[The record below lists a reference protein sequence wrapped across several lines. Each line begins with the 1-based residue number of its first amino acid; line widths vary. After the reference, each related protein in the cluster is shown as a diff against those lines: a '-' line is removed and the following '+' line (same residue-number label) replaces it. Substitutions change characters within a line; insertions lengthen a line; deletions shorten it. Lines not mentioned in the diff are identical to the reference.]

1 MEKVFHSG
9 ELAVQKLAGE
19 EKMAKRVGRSIQ
31 STLAMGAANFLENL
45 PQAIVASKDAKDRLW
60 ASILLGKPGIVKVH
74 DNKTF
79 SILLDALESS
89 QNDIFFENIK
99 SNPHI
104 GSLFIEQALR
114 MRYRAN
120 GIASLFD
127 GSIKVDIVEAYGNCP
142 KYIQSGLLTLP
153 KSPTKPEVK
162 KTQGSILESPQKNWI
177 GQAHTF
183 FLATSSAESKMDASH
198 RGGHPGFVEILDN
211 STLRIPD
218 YPGNNMFNS
227 LGNIYQNP
235 NAGLLFVDYEGGKT
249 LQLTGK
255 GELQFNSNSK
265 EDLEKTGATGRFW
278 LFHVDEWVVT
288 ENHHDVNWVFQEYSQ
303 FNP

>member
-1 MEKVFHSG
+1 MVG
-9 ELAVQKLAGE
+9 AG
-19 EKMAKRVGRSIQ
+19 
-31 STLAMGAANFLENL
+31 
-45 PQAIVASKDAKDRLW
+45 
-60 ASILLGKPGIVKVH
+60 
-74 DNKTF
+74 
-79 SILLDALESS
+79 
-89 QNDIFFENIK
+89 K
-99 SNPHI
+99 S
-104 GSLFIEQALR
+104 
-114 MRYRAN
+114 
-120 GIASLFD
+120 
-127 GSIKVDIVEAYGNCP
+127 V
-142 KYIQSGLLTLP
+142 
-153 KSPTKPEVK
+153 
-162 KTQGSILESPQKNWI
+162 
-177 GQAHTF
+177 
-183 FLATSSAESKMDASH
+183 
-198 RGGHPGFVEILDN
+198 
-211 STLRIPD
+211 RIPD